1 MKKLIN
7 TFLVQARGNI
17 ARAFSTSLFGIFS
30 GLFTSLVL
38 LRAIVLEVDVSDF
51 FTYAIAL
58 QLTAYLSVLQMGL
71 DFAAS
76 REIAERLGAEDEIG
90 ANQAFWELHRFN
102 RRMTALAALAVV
114 LGASGLWLWGRFVGG
129 DGNKVLMAQ
138 ILFLS
143 GLAQVLQSLARPYI
157 AALVGSRRQPLVNV
171 IQLLNSLITG
181 FLAYGLLKLGMG
193 VFCLPIA
200 ALLIWV
206 ITLTVFQRAS
216 TKHTPWRSPS
226 ACPPDKAAFKR
237 IFKFGGLSTVGGVAW
252 TVESTS
258 DIFILGLAT
267 SPAVVAAYVVWWRIP
282 QMLFDLCTR
291 LAYSAFPDMAHRHS
305 KGEEEIRALFSK
317 VAWASLFLGSLA
329 CVGIGVWLPT
339 FVGHW
344 LGGMHKVANEHQI
357 AIMMGVLVLFRV
369 AANFMGLFSFSQNS
383 MSRPVI
389 SSLAQAVVKVGL
401 GILLVQRFGLG
412 GVLAASILA
421 SVIPLILIGS
431 KLYKNRTLA
440 IRDFRAFVL
449 IGVTSIIIPILFKF
463 STDSHE
469 IPFFIIGALLTAVVW
484 ATFVFTLMKVTAR
497 RALELS

>member
-1 MKKLIN
+1 MRKLID
-7 TFLVQARGNI
+7 TFLAQARGNI
-17 ARAFSTSLFGIFS
+17 ARAFSTSLLGIFS

-51 FTYAIAL
+51 STYAIAL

-76 REIAERLGAEDEIG
+76 REIAERLGAEDKIG

-102 RRMTALAALAVV
+102 RRMTALAAGTVV
-114 LGASGLWLWGRFVGG
+114 LVSGALWFWGSLEGAES
-129 DGNKVLMAQ
+129 NKSLMAG
-138 ILFLS
+138 IVLLS
-143 GLAQVLQSLARPYI
+143 GLGQVLQSLARPYV
-157 AALVGSRRQPLVNV
+157 AALVGSRRQPMVNV
-171 IQLLNSLITG
+171 IQLLNSLLTG
-181 FLAYGLLKLGMG
+181 VLAYALLKLGVG
-193 VFCLPIA
+193 VFCLPMA
-200 ALLIWV
+200 GLLIWA
-206 ITLTVFQRAS
+206 ITLMVFKQVS
-216 TKHTPWRSPS
+216 TKHTSWRSLT

-291 LAYSAFPDMAHRHS
+291 LAYSAFPDMAHRNS
-305 KGEEEIRALFSK
+305 KGEEEIRGLFSK
-317 VAWASLFLGSLA
+317 VAWASLFLGTLA
-329 CVGIGVWLPT
+329 CVGIGIWLPT

-357 AIMMGVLVLFRV
+357 AVMMGVLVLLRV
-369 AANFMGLFSFSQNS
+369 VSNFMGLFSFSQNS

-389 SSLAQAVVKVGL
+389 SSIAQAVVKVGL

-412 GVLAASILA
+412 GVLAASVLA
-421 SVIPLILIGS
+421 SLIPLILIGAE
-431 KLYKNRTLA
+431 LLKNQTLA
-440 IRDFRAFVL
+440 TRDFRAFLL
-449 IGVTSIIIPILFKF
+449 IGVISIIIPIFF
-463 STDSHE
+463 RFGVDPRGISY
-469 IPFFIIGALLTAVVW
+469 FIIGAILTSMVW
-484 ATFVFTLMKVTAR
+484 ATFVFTFMKVSGR
-497 RALELS
+497 RALAPS